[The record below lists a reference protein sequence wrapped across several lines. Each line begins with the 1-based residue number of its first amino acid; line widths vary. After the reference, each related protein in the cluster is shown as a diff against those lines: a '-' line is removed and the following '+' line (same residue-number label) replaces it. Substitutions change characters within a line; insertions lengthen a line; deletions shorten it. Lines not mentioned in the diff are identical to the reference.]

1 MQEDIKKIAKG
12 LDYLCKT
19 ISERGV
25 TNVYIMH
32 SQTVKCVDWRLFN
45 PYENPADAF
54 MVLEALVNYCDKHHI
69 SIEIKHLHL
78 IVNIEGARNGFSRFY
93 KMNKSGICTA
103 YLSLIG
109 DKE

>member
-32 SQTVKCVDWRLFN
+32 SQTDECVDWRSFN
-45 PYENPADAF
+45 PYENRADAF
-54 MVLEALVNYCDKHHI
+54 MVLEKMITDCGLPKACFLLQKTIMNSSVLNQNPLNLKH
-69 SIEIKHLHL
+69 
-78 IVNIEGARNGFSRFY
+78 A
-93 KMNKSGICTA
+93 ICTA